1 MHKNLQN
8 LDETSQNKNC
18 LKMKLHI
25 CPTRVVNYPCQ
36 TYDDRRTSHIYYDNI
51 WWNKNRNATINLLI
65 SFLYIR
71 CSDCI
76 IIDMK
81 HVIITFIKVLIFSLC
96 FGKDTLSRLSCAK
109 YVNNS
114 WNERSIATEKIVK
127 YCTLSRLHIENKIR
141 SLLFFN
147 ESYFYNSMSVFV
159 CFCVWTEKCCEK
171 KLIEEDKCV
180 IPIKRITIKDI
191 LFLSVLCIFRFIRIR
206 LNAKNIRID
215 EIKCKFC

>member
-1 MHKNLQN
+1 MQL
-8 LDETSQNKNC
+8 S
-18 LKMKLHI
+18 I
-25 CPTRVVNYPCQ
+25 CWFLF
-36 TYDDRRTSHIYYDNI
+36 IYEM
-51 WWNKNRNATINLLI
+51 AL
-65 SFLYIR
+65 
-71 CSDCI
+71 DCI

-147 ESYFYNSMSVFV
+147 ESNFYNSMSVFV

-191 LFLSVLCIFRFIRIR
+191 FIFICFVYFQIYSYSTECKKHKNWWNRI
-206 LNAKNIRID
+206 
-215 EIKCKFC
+215 

>member
-1 MHKNLQN
+1 MQP
-8 LDETSQNKNC
+8 S
-18 LKMKLHI
+18 I
-25 CPTRVVNYPCQ
+25 CWFLFY
-36 TYDDRRTSHIYYDNI
+36 TYDVPH
-51 WWNKNRNATINLLI
+51 
-65 SFLYIR
+65 
-71 CSDCI
+71 SDCI
-76 IIDMK
+76 IMDMK

-114 WNERSIATEKIVK
+114 WNERNIATEKIVK

-147 ESYFYNSMSVFV
+147 ESYFYSSMSVFV

-191 LFLSVLCIFRFIRIR
+191 FIFICFVYFQIYSYST
-206 LNAKNIRID
+206 
-215 EIKCKFC
+215 ECKKHNNWWNWM

>member
-1 MHKNLQN
+1 
-8 LDETSQNKNC
+8 
-18 LKMKLHI
+18 MKLHI
-25 CPTRVVNYPCQ
+25 CPTRVVNYLCQ
-36 TYDDRRTSHIYYDNI
+36 TYDDRQTSHIYYDNI
-51 WWNKNRNATINLLI
+51 WGNKNRNATIHLLI
-65 SFLYIR
+65 SFYTYDGLLPH
-71 CSDCI
+71 SDCI
-76 IIDMK
+76 IMDMK
-81 HVIITFIKVLIFSLC
+81 HVIITLIKVLIFSLC

-114 WNERSIATEKIVK
+114 WNERSTATEKIVK

>member
-1 MHKNLQN
+1 
-8 LDETSQNKNC
+8 
-18 LKMKLHI
+18 MKLHI

>member
-1 MHKNLQN
+1 MTIVKHRIFIMIIYEGIKIEMQP
-8 LDETSQNKNC
+8 S
-18 LKMKLHI
+18 I
-25 CPTRVVNYPCQ
+25 CRFFPY
-36 TYDDRRTSHIYYDNI
+36 
-51 WWNKNRNATINLLI
+51 
-65 SFLYIR
+65 
-71 CSDCI
+71 SDCT

-159 CFCVWTEKCCEK
+159 CFCV
-171 KLIEEDKCV
+171 
-180 IPIKRITIKDI
+180 
-191 LFLSVLCIFRFIRIR
+191 
-206 LNAKNIRID
+206 
-215 EIKCKFC
+215 